1 MPLTFLNKKMKIN
14 NFIEV
19 LYLIVIIV
27 LCVFLICLILLAK
40 TSEQN
45 ELSKCKEKLIYA
57 NTSNNNNNSNVNIW
71 ISQGIDTEP
80 KSPNK

>member
-1 MPLTFLNKKMKIN
+1 MKIN
-14 NFIEV
+14 DFIEV
-19 LYLIVIIV
+19 LYLLVIIV

-57 NTSNNNNNSNVNIW
+57 NTSNNNNINVNTW
-71 ISQGIDTEP
+71 INQGIDTES
-80 KSPNK
+80 KSPHK